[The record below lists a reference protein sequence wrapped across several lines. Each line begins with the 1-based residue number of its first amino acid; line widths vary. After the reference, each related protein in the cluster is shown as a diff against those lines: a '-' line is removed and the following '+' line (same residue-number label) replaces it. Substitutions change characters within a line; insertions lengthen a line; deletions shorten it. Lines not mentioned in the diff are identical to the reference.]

1 MPTHLA
7 SDYYSVQRYLA
18 EPDFIS
24 NVVRFDLPRLGDVYG
39 LRGAHLQ
46 CHIGTDTVSLAR
58 LGASMT
64 GLDFSRAAVEAAQT
78 LASNT
83 RADATFVQ
91 SDVYLA
97 AAVLGAGEFD
107 LVYTGVGSLSW
118 LPDIRRW
125 GSVIADLLRPGG
137 RLFIR
142 EDHPVLLSAKVRDG
156 LLTLERPYF
165 EQAEP
170 NVATSGAT
178 YVGTDAKFAHTV
190 TKWWNHGIGEII
202 TSLLDAGLRITAFR
216 EHDSIPWSAL
226 PGAMEYIGDGE
237 YRLTDNPQRLPHTY
251 TLQAV
256 RATERARSHCASGA
270 NVSLLR
276 GPQAP
281 GWTRA
286 PGPGC
291 RVGMA
296 AVRRPARDLSGPSV
310 ILLPGVG
317 RSEMT
322 ASETD
327 PLERSPGDGVGL
339 SQSCS

>member
-1 MPTHLA
+1 MVTDYQEVNQANWDDRVPTHLA

-24 NVVRFDLPRLGDVYG
+24 DVVRFDLPRLGDVSG

-64 GLDFSRAAVEAAQT
+64 GLDFSGAAVEAAQT

-97 AAVLGAGEFD
+97 AEILGAGEFD

-170 NVATSGAT
+170 NISKSGAT
-178 YVGTDAKFAHTV
+178 YVEADAKLAHTV
-190 TKWWNHGIGEII
+190 TKWWNHGIGQII
-202 TSLLDAGLRITAFR
+202 TSLLDAGLRITEFT
-216 EHDSIPWSAL
+216 EHDSVPWSAL
-226 PGAMEYIGDGE
+226 PGAMEPIGEGE
-237 YRLTDNPQRLPHTY
+237 YRLIDNPQRLPHTY

-256 RATERARSHCASGA
+256 K
-270 NVSLLR
+270 
-276 GPQAP
+276 
-281 GWTRA
+281 
-286 PGPGC
+286 
-291 RVGMA
+291 
-296 AVRRPARDLSGPSV
+296 
-310 ILLPGVG
+310 G
-317 RSEMT
+317 R
-322 ASETD
+322 
-327 PLERSPGDGVGL
+327 
-339 SQSCS
+339 